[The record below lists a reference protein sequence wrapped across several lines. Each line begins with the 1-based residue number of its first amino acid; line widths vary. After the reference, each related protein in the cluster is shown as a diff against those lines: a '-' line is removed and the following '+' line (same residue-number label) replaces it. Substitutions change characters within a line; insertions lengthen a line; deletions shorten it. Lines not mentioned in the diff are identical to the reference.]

1 MKKTILFK
9 LLALAATISA
19 TACGTTTSTNGSTT
33 DTQTGTDTTAT
44 DTVAGD
50 TTTADTTGSSDT
62 VAGTDTTTTDTG
74 GGGGEN
80 MCTFT
85 KPTTN
90 PGCTSPDDL
99 AWIELVSKDTS
110 GDLDS
115 NFGNI
120 VSNATLKQGCLAQ
133 GAECATP
140 EEKAIAQGKCIR
152 DKILETCKK
161 LADTDKDSAKCTKI
175 SANCAWCYGEY
186 SGQCGF
192 QFCLSDCAVDSSS
205 TACRDCLKTNC
216 DVKRDA
222 CKDGK

>member
-19 TACGTTTSTNGSTT
+19 TACGTSSTTTTGGGTT
-33 DTQTGTDTTAT
+33 DTQ
-44 DTVAGD
+44 
-50 TTTADTTGSSDT
+50 
-62 VAGTDTTTTDTG
+62 AGTDTAGSDTVTGDVASGNDTVTGADTTKTDT

-80 MCTFT
+80 MCTFA
-85 KPTTN
+85 KPTTD
-90 PGCTSPDDL
+90 PGCTSADDL
-99 AWIELVSKDTS
+99 AWIDMVAKDTS

-205 TACRDCLKTNC
+205 TACRECLKTNC